1 MYLIKTPFWLRAF
14 YPNCT
19 WKIPSKEKVIY
30 LSFDDGPHPEATP
43 FVLQELKKYNA
54 KATFFC
60 IGNNVLK
67 HPNIY
72 ESILQNGHRVGNHTY
87 DHLNG
92 WKTETSIY
100 LENIKDAANL
110 MESNLFRPPY
120 GRITRK
126 QMRALLSSTS
136 CPNKIIMWDVLS
148 GDFDLKLTG
157 EDCAQNVIKYTKPGS
172 IIVFHDSQKAWD
184 SMSVA
189 LPIILQYFSNLGY
202 RMEVLPESI

>member
-14 YPNCT
+14 YPKCT
-19 WKIPSKEKVIY
+19 WNIPSKEKVIY

-43 FVLQELKKYNA
+43 FVLAELKKYHA

-72 ESILQNGHRVGNHTY
+72 ESILQEGHRVGNHTY

-92 WKTETSIY
+92 WKNTTNDYI
-100 LENIKDAANL
+100 ENIKDATSL
-110 MESNLFRPPY
+110 IDSNLFRPPY
-120 GRITRK
+120 GRITKR
-126 QMRALLSSTS
+126 QIRALSSMKNL
-136 CPNKIIMWDVLS
+136 PQQIIMWDVLS
-148 GDFDLKLTG
+148 ADFDLKLNG
-157 EDCAQNVIKYTKPGS
+157 EDCAGNVIKYTRPGS

-184 SMSVA
+184 RMLVA
-189 LPIILQYFSNLGY
+189 LPLVLEYFSKLGY
-202 RMEVLPESI
+202 RFEAIP

>member
-14 YPNCT
+14 YPKCIWN
-19 WKIPSKEKVIY
+19 IPSKEKVIY

-43 FVLQELKKYNA
+43 FVLAELKKYNA

-72 ESILQNGHRVGNHTY
+72 ESILMEGHAVGNHTY

-92 WKTETSIY
+92 WNTPANIY
-100 LENIKDAANL
+100 IDNIKDATNL
-110 MESNLFRPPY
+110 IDSNLFRPPY
-120 GRITRK
+120 GRITQK
-126 QMRALLSSTS
+126 QIRQLKSAPYLPT
-136 CPNKIIMWDVLS
+136 KIIMWDVLS
-148 GDFDLKLTG
+148 ADFDKTLSG
-157 EDCAQNVIKYTKPGS
+157 EDCARNVMKHTQPGS

-184 SMSVA
+184 RMSIA
-189 LPIILQYFSNLGY
+189 LPMVLDYFSKLGY
-202 RMEVLPESI
+202 RFESIS

>member
-14 YPNCT
+14 YPKCT
-19 WKIPSKEKVIY
+19 WNIPSKEKVIY

-43 FVLQELKKYNA
+43 FVLAELKKYNA

-72 ESILQNGHRVGNHTY
+72 ESILKAGHRVGNHTY

-92 WKTETSIY
+92 WKTTTNDYI
-100 LENIKDAANL
+100 ENIKDAVNL
-110 MESNLFRPPY
+110 IESNLFRPPY
-120 GRITRK
+120 GRITKNQIR
-126 QMRALLSSTS
+126 LLHQQVNL
-136 CPNKIIMWDVLS
+136 PQEIIMWDVLS
-148 GDFDLKLTG
+148 ADFDLQLKG
-157 EDCAQNVIKYTKPGS
+157 EDCARNVIKYTKPGS

-184 SMSVA
+184 RMSVA
-189 LPIILQYFSNLGY
+189 LPMVLDYFSQLGY
-202 RMEVLPESI
+202 RFESIP

>member
-14 YPNCT
+14 YPKCT
-19 WKIPSKEKVIY
+19 WNIPSNDKVIY

-43 FVLQELKKYNA
+43 FVLAELKKYHA

-72 ESILQNGHRVGNHTY
+72 ESILQEGHRVGNHTY

-92 WKTETSIY
+92 WKTTTNDYI
-100 LENIKDAANL
+100 ENIKDATNL
-110 MESNLFRPPY
+110 IESNLFRPPY
-120 GRITRK
+120 GRITKR
-126 QMRALLSSTS
+126 QIRALSSMKNL
-136 CPNKIIMWDVLS
+136 PQQIIMWDVLS
-148 GDFDLKLTG
+148 GDFDLKLNG
-157 EDCAQNVIKYTKPGS
+157 EDCARNVIKNTKPGS

-184 SMSVA
+184 RMSVA
-189 LPIILQYFSNLGY
+189 LPMVLAYFSQLGY
-202 RMEVLPESI
+202 RFETIP

>member
-19 WKIPSKEKVIY
+19 WKIPTKDKVIY
-30 LSFDDGPHPEATP
+30 ISFDDGPHPEATP
-43 FVLQELKKYNA
+43 FVLEQLRLYNA

-72 ESILQNGHRVGNHTY
+72 ESILKAGHKVGNHTY

-92 WKTETSIY
+92 WETEVNLY
-100 LENIKDAANL
+100 LENIKDGANL
-110 MESNLFRPPY
+110 IESNLFRPPY
-120 GRITRK
+120 GRITKK
-126 QMRALLSSTS
+126 QIKAVKESTDL
-136 CPNKIIMWDVLS
+136 PNQIIMWDVLS
-148 GDFDLKLTG
+148 ADFDLKING
-157 EDCAQNVIKYTKPGS
+157 EDCARNVIKHTKPGS

-184 SMSVA
+184 RMSVA
-189 LPIILQYFSNLGY
+189 LPIVLAYFSKLGY
-202 RMEVLPESI
+202 QMEVIP

>member
-14 YPNCT
+14 YPKCIWN
-19 WKIPSKEKVIY
+19 IPSKEKVIY

-43 FVLQELKKYNA
+43 FVLAELKKYNA

-72 ESILQNGHRVGNHTY
+72 ESILIEGHAVGNHTY

-92 WKTETSIY
+92 WNTPANVYID
-100 LENIKDAANL
+100 NIKDATNL
-110 MESNLFRPPY
+110 IDSNLFRPPY
-120 GRITRK
+120 GRITQK
-126 QMRALLSSTS
+126 QIRQLKSAPHL
-136 CPNKIIMWDVLS
+136 PNKIIMWDVLS
-148 GDFDLKLTG
+148 ADFDKTLSG
-157 EDCAQNVIKYTKPGS
+157 EDCARNVIKHTQPGS

-184 SMSVA
+184 RMSIA
-189 LPIILQYFSNLGY
+189 LPMVLDYFSKRGY
-202 RMEVLPESI
+202 RFESIS

>member
-1 MYLIKTPFWLRAF
+1 MYLIKTPFWLRAL

-30 LSFDDGPHPEATP
+30 ISFDDGPHPDATP
-43 FVLQELKKYNA
+43 FVLDALKKYNA

-72 ESILQNGHRVGNHTY
+72 ESILQQGHRVGNHTY

-92 WKTETSIY
+92 WKTDTATYI
-100 LENIKDAANL
+100 ENIKDAANL
-110 MESNLFRPPY
+110 IESDLFRPPY
-120 GRITRK
+120 GRVTRK
-126 QMRALLSSTS
+126 QIKTIQSNLNG
-136 CPNKIIMWDVLS
+136 PQHIIMWDVLS
-148 GDFDLKLTG
+148 GDFDLNLNG
-157 EDCAQNVIKYTKPGS
+157 EDCARNVIKNTVPGS

-184 SMSVA
+184 RMSVA
-189 LPIILQYFSNLGY
+189 LPLVLEYFSTLGY
-202 RMEVLPESI
+202 RFEAIP

>member
-1 MYLIKTPFWLRAF
+1 MFLYKTNFLMRAMYPKFV
-14 YPNCT
+14 
-19 WKIPSKEKVIY
+19 WKKSAEEKVIY
-30 LSFDDGPHPEATP
+30 LTFDDGPHPEATP
-43 FVLQELKKYNA
+43 FVLAELKKYNA

-67 HPNIY
+67 HPNVY
-72 ESILQNGHRVGNHTY
+72 ESILLQGHRVGNHTY

-92 WKTETSIY
+92 WKTETSVY

-110 MESNLFRPPY
+110 IESNLFRPPY

-126 QMRALLSSTS
+126 QMSGLVSSS
-136 CPNKIIMWDVLS
+136 SSPNKIIMWDVLS

-157 EDCAQNVIKYTKPGS
+157 EDCAQNVIKYTRPGS

-184 SMSVA
+184 RMSVA
-189 LPIILQYFSNLGY
+189 LPLILQYFSNLGY
-202 RMEVLPESI
+202 RFAAIP